1 MTTNTY
7 GGYTVDQLR
16 EFIRHHYDPEHG
28 GDNIDELTNDSSA
41 SVKIVR
47 DLLDAIEPQQDGDL
61 LRPIA
66 RWVYNAVRV
75 NLDLLHGV
83 CGEFGC
89 PQGEDVATWLRA
101 RLTQALAPF
110 QQRVQP
116 WMLACFGA
124 KISADKLERN
134 HRFFEEA
141 GELVQ
146 ACGMTREEAHA
157 LVDYT
162 WSRPVGEPTQEV
174 GGVMVT
180 LAALC
185 LANGLDMHASGE
197 TELARINV
205 PETVA
210 KIRAKQAAKP
220 KHSPLPEAPR
230 PPAMTA
236 GAPEELPHWFEM
248 FLTNVCE
255 ISDRNSPDGEPDA
268 IVATLEELRNCALNA
283 IEQCIS
289 YAAPARSAE
298 NVRAWETDDGRVI
311 TDLQKQQAL
320 HDGGASDS
328 SVQPYAHALYR
339 RVPAHATAPAIF
351 QILTEEGAWLDT
363 TREYYDR
370 TKSDPALARV
380 VYSAPQATA
389 QAVGRAGLTD
399 EQRAV
404 MQDAVRSISLRADEL
419 KESNTA
425 LDGTWCDADEK
436 AAYEAEVRLI
446 ERLHALLAA
455 HPGQPEPIDMLLYC
469 PKCGVQHI
477 DHAEPAVEHEHG
489 AVEFEAWDNPP
500 HRSHLCHACG
510 TIWRPADVPTNGV
523 AAIRTRGKADTWS
536 GKPEPRASAGVIA
549 AARAVIEADRAQ
561 TLTTDHVDALD
572 NAIKIQRGELTLPE
586 PRAEVTDDKECAGES
601 HE

>member
-16 EFIRHHYDPEHG
+16 EFIRHHYDAQHG

-47 DLLDAIEPQQDGDL
+47 DLLDAIEPQRDGDL

-75 NLDLLHGV
+75 NLDLLHGI
-83 CGEFGC
+83 CAEFGC

-101 RLTQALAPF
+101 RLAGVPVPCTCTGVGPCENRTGGSCRRKRAAASAP
-110 QQRVQP
+110 
-116 WMLACFGA
+116 
-124 KISADKLERN
+124 ADERATFVKLM
-134 HRFFEEA
+134 
-141 GELVQ
+141 GY
-146 ACGMTREEAHA
+146 
-157 LVDYT
+157 D
-162 WSRPVGEPTQEV
+162 RP
-174 GGVMVT
+174 
-180 LAALC
+180 
-185 LANGLDMHASGE
+185 E
-197 TELARINV
+197 TEGVAVDVWDSQRATWLEALDFARSYSAN
-205 PETVA
+205 ET
-210 KIRAKQAAKP
+210 
-220 KHSPLPEAPR
+220 
-230 PPAMTA
+230 
-236 GAPEELPHWFEM
+236 GAEGSIELPHWFEM

-320 HDGGASDS
+320 HDGGASAS

-339 RVPAHATAPAIF
+339 RVPAHATAPAIY

-380 VYSAPQATA
+380 VYSAPQPTA

-446 ERLHALLAA
+446 ERLRALLAA
-455 HPGQPEPIDMLLYC
+455 HPIL
-469 PKCGVQHI
+469 
-477 DHAEPAVEHEHG
+477 A
-489 AVEFEAWDNPP
+489 
-500 HRSHLCHACG
+500 
-510 TIWRPADVPTNGV
+510 
-523 AAIRTRGKADTWS
+523 
-536 GKPEPRASAGVIA
+536 
-549 AARAVIEADRAQ
+549 
-561 TLTTDHVDALD
+561 
-572 NAIKIQRGELTLPE
+572 
-586 PRAEVTDDKECAGES
+586 
-601 HE
+601 

>member
-16 EFIRHHYDPEHG
+16 EFIRHHYDAEHG

-75 NLDLLHGV
+75 NLDLLHGI

-89 PQGEDVATWLRA
+89 PQGEDVAAWLRA

-174 GGVMVT
+174 GGVMIT

-185 LANGLDMHASGE
+185 LANGLDMHSAGE
-197 TELARINV
+197 TELERINV

-220 KHSPLPEAPR
+220 KHSPLPEAPW

-236 GAPEELPHWFEM
+236 GAHEELPHWFEM

-268 IVATLEELRNCALNA
+268 IVATLEELRNCALSA

-289 YAAPARSAE
+289 YAAPARAAE
-298 NVRAWETDDGRVI
+298 GVRAWETDDGRVI
-311 TDLQKQQAL
+311 SDEQKQQAL
-320 HDGGASDS
+320 RDGGASAS
-328 SVQPYAHALYR
+328 SVRPFSIALGRIGAVPAMVSEAVAIRDPNYVGGVKLLRDLPPQTKMYAAPQPHAQEDA
-339 RVPAHATAPAIF
+339 RVP
-351 QILTEEGAWLDT
+351 
-363 TREYYDR
+363 
-370 TKSDPALARV
+370 
-380 VYSAPQATA
+380 
-389 QAVGRAGLTD
+389 LTD
-399 EQRAV
+399 ERAYR
-404 MQDAVRSISLRADEL
+404 M
-419 KESNTA
+419 
-425 LDGTWCDADEK
+425 
-436 AAYEAEVRLI
+436 YEAAMNAMEASGPYQTVEAATATVVRN
-446 ERLHALLAA
+446 LLAA
-455 HPGQPEPIDMLLYC
+455 HPGQPEP
-469 PKCGVQHI
+469 
-477 DHAEPAVEHEHG
+477 
-489 AVEFEAWDNPP
+489 
-500 HRSHLCHACG
+500 
-510 TIWRPADVPTNGV
+510 
-523 AAIRTRGKADTWS
+523 
-536 GKPEPRASAGVIA
+536 
-549 AARAVIEADRAQ
+549 
-561 TLTTDHVDALD
+561 
-572 NAIKIQRGELTLPE
+572 
-586 PRAEVTDDKECAGES
+586 RAEVTGWQPIETAPPDTEVVVFWLDPESPEHPERHDFDMLDDGCWRQWTDHYEWAHSVAPAGSRLPCEQAPYTHWKPLGS
-601 HE
+601 PAPIDAARTGVSSC

>member
-1 MTTNTY
+1 MTIEAHTMTTNTY

-16 EFIRHHYDPEHG
+16 EFIRHHYDAEHG

-75 NLDLLHGV
+75 NLELLHGI

-89 PQGEDVATWLRA
+89 PQGEDVAAWLRA

-162 WSRPVGEPTQEV
+162 WSRPVGESTQEV
-174 GGVMVT
+174 GGVMIT

-185 LANGLDMHASGE
+185 LANGLDMHSAGE
-197 TELARINV
+197 TELERINV

-236 GAPEELPHWFEM
+236 GAHEELPHWFEM

-289 YAAPARSAE
+289 YAAPARAAE
-298 NVRAWETDDGRVI
+298 GVRAWETDDGRVI
-311 TDLQKQQAL
+311 SDEQKQQAL
-320 HDGGASDS
+320 RDGGASAS
-328 SVQPYAHALYR
+328 SVRPFSIALGR
-339 RVPAHATAPAIF
+339 IGAVPAMAAEAVAGLFVKRSKFGPWIEIEKPEPGAVKFYTAPQPVQA
-351 QILTEEGAWLDT
+351 D
-363 TREYYDR
+363 
-370 TKSDPALARV
+370 AR
-380 VYSAPQATA
+380 
-389 QAVGRAGLTD
+389 GGMTD
-399 EQRAV
+399 EQIMSMWRAAPWP
-404 MQDAVRSISLRADEL
+404 DR
-419 KESNTA
+419 
-425 LDGTWCDADEK
+425 
-436 AAYEAEVRLI
+436 
-446 ERLHALLAA
+446 
-455 HPGQPEPIDMLLYC
+455 
-469 PKCGVQHI
+469 
-477 DHAEPAVEHEHG
+477 
-489 AVEFEAWDNPP
+489 
-500 HRSHLCHACG
+500 
-510 TIWRPADVPTNGV
+510 
-523 AAIRTRGKADTWS
+523 
-536 GKPEPRASAGVIA
+536 AGVIA
-549 AARAVIEADRAQ
+549 FARALLSA
-561 TLTTDHVDALD
+561 HP
-572 NAIKIQRGELTLPE
+572 GEPQ
-586 PRAEVTDDKECAGES
+586 PRAEVTECCNHTWASCHKGEGCEFRIWLAARTGAS
-601 HE
+601 P

>member
-1 MTTNTY
+1 MRGACASGRHRYPLLPYAPRRVERQKTGRPIRMTIEAHTMTTNTY

-16 EFIRHHYDPEHG
+16 EFIRHHYDAEHG

-47 DLLDAIEPQQDGDL
+47 DLLDAIEPQQDGDP

-66 RWVYNAVRV
+66 RWVYNAVRM

-185 LANGLDMHASGE
+185 LANGLDMHSAGE
-197 TELARINV
+197 TELERINV

-236 GAPEELPHWFEM
+236 GAHEELPHWFEM

-289 YAAPARSAE
+289 YAAPARAAE
-298 NVRAWETDDGRVI
+298 GVRAWETDDGRVI
-311 TDLQKQQAL
+311 SDEQKQQAL
-320 HDGGASDS
+320 RDGGASAS
-328 SVQPYAHALYR
+328 SVRPFLIALGR
-339 RVPAHATAPAIF
+339 IGAAPAMAA
-351 QILTEEGAWLDT
+351 EAVAYVCSACDGAGDVHDVTGEWRGVCT
-363 TREYYDR
+363 ACAAPG
-370 TKSDPALARV
+370 DP
-380 VYSAPQATA
+380 S
-389 QAVGRAGLTD
+389 
-399 EQRAV
+399 
-404 MQDAVRSISLRADEL
+404 
-419 KESNTA
+419 
-425 LDGTWCDADEK
+425 
-436 AAYEAEVRLI
+436 
-446 ERLHALLAA
+446 
-455 HPGQPEPIDMLLYC
+455 
-469 PKCGVQHI
+469 
-477 DHAEPAVEHEHG
+477 
-489 AVEFEAWDNPP
+489 
-500 HRSHLCHACG
+500 
-510 TIWRPADVPTNGV
+510 
-523 AAIRTRGKADTWS
+523 
-536 GKPEPRASAGVIA
+536 
-549 AARAVIEADRAQ
+549 
-561 TLTTDHVDALD
+561 
-572 NAIKIQRGELTLPE
+572 
-586 PRAEVTDDKECAGES
+586 
-601 HE
+601 